1 MDREFYKLSATAIA
15 ITLVA
20 LATLWWT
27 VIAGQIDPHAPISFE
42 NPRGNLARQ
51 ETR

>member
-1 MDREFYKLSATAIA
+1 MDREFYALNATAIA

-27 VIAGQIDPHAPISFE
+27 VIAGQVDPRAPISFE

-51 ETR
+51 ESR